1 MSTLRETRRYRPV
14 PAKRGATSSSG
25 RRTPTRA
32 PSEKHATVPV
42 FRELSRAECVRIL
55 KRNHVGRLAFA
66 HRNRVDIEP
75 VHYVFAED
83 WLHGRTAPG
92 TKISVLRRQPWVAVE
107 VDEVEGLFDWRSVVM
122 HGSVYILDPN
132 RSANDREVFART
144 LTHVRKLVPSALDAD
159 DPTPQRTVLFRI
171 HVDSLTGRA
180 SSTRRD
186 R

>member
-1 MSTLRETRRYRPV
+1 MAT
-14 PAKRGATSSSG
+14 KRGATSS
-25 RRTPTRA
+25 RRSTATRA
-32 PSEKHATVPV
+32 RGEKRHATVPV

-66 HRNRVDIEP
+66 FRDRVDIEP

-92 TKISVLRRQPWVAVE
+92 TKISVLHRQPWVAVE
-107 VDEVEGLFDWRSVVM
+107 VDEVDGLFDWRSVVM

-132 RSANDREVFART
+132 RSANDREIFART